1 MTAAADIDAYLA
13 ALSRD
18 DHRKALSGLRSLIR
32 SILPDAVECISYA
45 MPGHRQPGPK
55 GKVVIGYAS
64 FATHCGVYSHSG
76 TVAPKLA
83 PQFPGW
89 QFSKSGFL
97 FTADHPLPDDLV
109 RRMIEL
115 RLAEIPTYG

>member
-1 MTAAADIDAYLA
+1 MAAPTDIDAYLV
-13 ALSRD
+13 ALPNH
-18 DHRKALSGLRSLIR
+18 DHRKALTDLRALIR
-32 SILPDAVECISYA
+32 SLLPDAVECISYA
-45 MPGHRQPGPK
+45 MPAHRLPGPR

-64 FATHCGVYSHSG
+64 FAKHCGVYSHSG

-83 PQFPGW
+83 ADYPGW
-89 QFSKSGFL
+89 QSSKSGFL
-97 FTADHPLPDDLV
+97 FTAEHPLPDDLV